1 MHSPL
6 ARLFFPAAL
15 VCAMIAVAGCET
27 SESNATAA
35 SAAPPKVGV
44 LEVQA
49 RDVLLDTEVAG
60 RTVAHLIA
68 EVRPQVGGIVR
79 ERLFEEGSEVEAGQ
93 VLYEID
99 PATYQA
105 TVDSARA
112 VLARDE
118 AKAEIAALKLR
129 RYSGLHEKK
138 AVSDEDYDE
147 VRAELKQARATVA
160 MDQAALAAAEIDLA
174 YTRVAAPIAGRVGRS
189 AVTPGA
195 LVTANQATALATVYQ
210 LDPIY
215 VDVTQSSV
223 EMLRLKRSLSS
234 GLLKAAGEDASV
246 ELILEDGSRYTHRGR
261 LQFSEVSVDQQTGTV
276 TLRAVF
282 PNPEQEL
289 LPGMYVRAVLH
300 EGTRE
305 HAVLVPQRA
314 VTRDASG
321 TASALILNADDKV
334 EARELSIA
342 RAVGN
347 DWLVDSGLNAG
358 DRLII
363 DGVQKIRAGATAEA
377 VPHETVTA
385 VSRTDAAKHE
395 S

>member
-1 MHSPL
+1 MQSPL

-15 VCAMIAVAGCET
+15 ACALIAVSGCQT
-27 SESNATAA
+27 GESDAA
-35 SAAPPKVGV
+35 VAAPALPQVGV

-49 RDVLLDTEVAG
+49 HDVTLDTEVAG
-60 RTVAHLIA
+60 RTVAYLIA

-118 AKAEIAALKLR
+118 AQAEIAALKVR
-129 RYSGLHEKK
+129 RQAGLIKK
-138 AVSDEDYDE
+138 QAVSEEEYDE

-160 MDQAALAAAEIDLA
+160 MDEAALAAAKIDLA
-174 YTRVAAPIAGRVGRS
+174 YTRVVAPIAGRVGRS
-189 AVTPGA
+189 SVTPGA
-195 LVTANQATALATVYQ
+195 LVTANQASALATVQQ

-215 VDVTQSSV
+215 VDLTQSSA
-223 EMLRLKRSLSS
+223 ELLRLRRSLSS
-234 GLLKAAGEDASV
+234 GQLKTSASDTGV
-246 ELILEDGSRYTHRGR
+246 ALILEDGSHYAHRGR
-261 LQFSEVSVDQQTGTV
+261 LQFTEVSVDEQTGSV
-276 TLRAVF
+276 LLRAVF

-305 HAVLVPQRA
+305 QAILAPQRA
-314 VTRDASG
+314 VSRDAG
-321 TASALILNADDKV
+321 GALSALVLDAQGKV
-334 EARELSIA
+334 EKRQLDIE

-347 DWLVDSGLNAG
+347 DWLVNSGLRSG

-363 DGVQKIRAGATAEA
+363 DGLQKVRPGAAAEPVSLQSTTADSRSEA
-377 VPHETVTA
+377 A
-385 VSRTDAAKHE
+385 NSE

>member
-1 MHSPL
+1 MHFPIQRFFIVGVL
-6 ARLFFPAAL
+6 AGVLSAAG
-15 VCAMIAVAGCET
+15 GCET
-27 SESNATAA
+27 AESDVATAA
-35 SAAPPKVGV
+35 TPLPKVGV
-44 LEVQA
+44 VEIQTS
-49 RDVLLDTEVAG
+49 DVTLSTELAG
-60 RTVAHLIA
+60 RTSAYLVA

-79 ERLFEEGSEVEAGQ
+79 ERLYEEGSEAEAGQ
-93 VLYEID
+93 VLYHID
-99 PATYQA
+99 PAIYEA

-118 AKAEIAALKLR
+118 AEAEIAALKVR
-129 RYSGLHEKK
+129 RYAGLIKNQ
-138 AVSDEDYDE
+138 AVSQEDYDE

-160 MDQAALAAAEIDLA
+160 MDKATLAAAEIDLA
-174 YTRVAAPIAGRVGRS
+174 YTQVTAPIAGRIGRS

-195 LVTANQATALATVYQ
+195 LVTANQASALATVQQ

-215 VDVTQSSV
+215 VDVTQSSA

-234 GLLKAAGEDASV
+234 GLLKAPDEDASV
-246 ELILEDGSRYTHRGR
+246 ELILEDGSRYAHRGR

-282 PNPEQEL
+282 PNPDEEL

-305 HAVLVPQRA
+305 HAILVPQRA
-314 VTRDASG
+314 VTHDASG
-321 TASALILNADDKV
+321 TASALILNADGKV
-334 EARELSIA
+334 ESRELGIA

-347 DWLVDSGLNAG
+347 TWLVDSGLRAG
-358 DRLII
+358 ERLII
-363 DGVQKIRAGATAEA
+363 DGVQKIRAGAAAEA
-377 VPHETVTA
+377 VPHEGVTA
-385 VSRTDAAKHE
+385 ASRTAAATHK

>member
-1 MHSPL
+1 MQSPL
-6 ARLFFPAAL
+6 TRWFFSATLA
-15 VCAMIAVAGCET
+15 CAMIAVAGCET
-27 SESNATAA
+27 SESSATAA
-35 SAAPPKVGV
+35 SSPPPTVGV

-60 RTVAHLIA
+60 RTVAYRVA

-79 ERLFEEGSEVEAGQ
+79 ERLFEEGSKVEAGQ

-118 AKAEIAALKLR
+118 AQAEIAALKLR
-129 RYSGLHEKK
+129 RYAGLQKK
-138 AVSDEDYDE
+138 QAVSDEDYDE
-147 VRAELKQARATVA
+147 ARAELKQARATVA

-189 AVTPGA
+189 TVTPGA
-195 LVTANQATALATVYQ
+195 LVTANQATGLATVYQ

-215 VDVTQSSV
+215 VDVTQSSA

-234 GLLKAAGEDASV
+234 GLLKASAEDASV
-246 ELILEDGSRYTHRGR
+246 ELILEDGSRYTRRGR

-314 VTRDASG
+314 VTRDAGG
-321 TASALILNADDKV
+321 TASALILNANGKV
-334 EARELSIA
+334 EPRELSIA

-363 DGVQKIRAGATAEA
+363 DGVQKIRAGVTAEA
-377 VPHETVTA
+377 VPHATVTA
-385 VSRTDAAKHE
+385 ASRTDAAKHE

>member
-1 MHSPL
+1 MFCPQTK
-6 ARLFFPAAL
+6 LFVAAAL
-15 VCAMIAVAGCET
+15 AGAVVITAGCQNAESGT
-27 SESNATAA
+27 SSDP
-35 SAAPPKVGV
+35 APLPKVGV
-44 LEVQA
+44 VEVQA
-49 RDVLLDTEVAG
+49 RDVTLSTELAG
-60 RTVAHLIA
+60 RTSAYLVA

-79 ERLFEEGSEVEAGQ
+79 ERRYEEGSEVEAGQ
-93 VLYEID
+93 VLYHID
-99 PATYQA
+99 PAIYEA

-118 AKAEIAALKLR
+118 AEAEIAALKVR
-129 RYSGLHEKK
+129 RYAGLIKNQ
-138 AVSDEDYDE
+138 AVSQEDYDE

-160 MDQAALAAAEIDLA
+160 MDKATLAAAEIDLA
-174 YTRVAAPIAGRVGRS
+174 YTQVKAPIGGRIGRS

-195 LVTANQATALATVYQ
+195 LVTANQASALATVQQ

-215 VDVTQSSV
+215 VDVTQSSA

-234 GLLKAAGEDASV
+234 GLLKAPEDAASV
-246 ELILEDGSRYTHRGR
+246 ELILEDGSRYAHRGR

-282 PNPEQEL
+282 PNPEQQL

-305 HAVLVPQRA
+305 HAILVPQRA
-314 VTRDASG
+314 VSRDARG
-321 TASALILNADDKV
+321 AASALVLNADGKV
-334 EARELSIA
+334 ESRELGIA

-347 DWLVDSGLNAG
+347 AWLVDSGLQAG

-363 DGVQKIRAGATAEA
+363 DGVQKIRVGAAAEA

-385 VSRTDAAKHE
+385 ASQTDAASHE